1 MPRFKR
7 PSASTLWRR
16 SVGGL
21 AYLGLVAL
29 VLSGLTGRP
38 VWLILLGLVFG
49 AFFSGAV
56 ALVWLVRWAL
66 RQESR
71 VGQFSIASLLL
82 VTALAAA
89 FFGAVRWLVTSVEG
103 RQIPGRFSAVYV
115 ATLCVFLAG
124 LGIPVVL
131 YLMEAFVWL
140 AAWLVWRPTV
150 QRWLKRKRRGSER
163 R

>member
-1 MPRFKR
+1 MPPFDP

-21 AYLGLVAL
+21 AYLGFVAL
-29 VLSGLTGRP
+29 ILSRLTGKP
-38 VWLILLGLVFG
+38 FLLVLLGLLFG
-49 AFFSGAV
+49 VFFSGGV

-82 VTALAAA
+82 VTAFAAA
-89 FFGAVRWLVTSVEG
+89 FFGAVRWLVTNVDD
-103 RQIPGRFSAVYV
+103 RQVPGRFGPVYV
-115 ATLCVFLAG
+115 AIVCVFLAG
-124 LGIPVVL
+124 IGIPVVL
-131 YLMEAFVWL
+131 YLVEAFVWL
-140 AAWLVWRPTV
+140 AAWLVRRPAV
-150 QRWLKRKRRGSER
+150 QRWLARRRRRSER

>member
-1 MPRFKR
+1 MPAFDR

-21 AYLGLVAL
+21 AYLGFVAL
-29 VLSGLTGRP
+29 IMSGLTGKP
-38 VWLILLGLVFG
+38 FLLVLLGLLFG
-49 AFFSGAV
+49 VFFSGGV

-82 VTALAAA
+82 VTAFAAA
-89 FFGAVRWLVTSVEG
+89 FFGAVRWLVTNVDH
-103 RQIPGRFSAVYV
+103 RQVPGRFERVYV
-115 ATLCVFLAG
+115 VVVCVFLAG
-124 LGIPVVL
+124 IGIPVVL
-131 YLMEAFVWL
+131 CLMESLVWL
-140 AAWLVWRPTV
+140 AAWLVRRPAV
-150 QRWLKRKRRGSER
+150 QRWLASRRRRSER